1 MGLEERGEG
10 GVIKAG
16 RSVGAGHAGEADGC
30 VWLSDGR
37 GEVQEQ
43 RVGGGIVEKVVM
55 LASFEG
61 TANVTS
67 QGAKGDGADEAV
79 GGRTTFGERMGVGY
93 EGGQKGFVEGEER
106 H

>member
-1 MGLEERGEG
+1 
-10 GVIKAG
+10 
-16 RSVGAGHAGEADGC
+16 
-30 VWLSDGR
+30 
-37 GEVQEQ
+37 
-43 RVGGGIVEKVVM
+43 M

-93 EGGQKGFVEGEER
+93 EGRQKGFVEGEER